1 MLSLFQV
8 DGLDV
13 KVDRLCQLASSLLER
28 AIRQDTTDPTPAPI
42 VIHRIRT
49 GSYRPAYRRRRPVRH
64 LAVVRTPSE
73 QDPSIDRTQST
84 SSSSRTTVERAPVP
98 PTTPS
103 RDYSRE
109 SLISLYWLFQDH
121 LNASRTVTL

>member
-1 MLSLFQV
+1 M

-13 KVDRLCQLASSLLER
+13 KVDRLCQLASTLLER
-28 AIRQDTTDPTPAPI
+28 AIRQDTTDPTPAAPIAPI
-42 VIHRIRT
+42 VINRIRT
-49 GSYRPAYRRRRPVRH
+49 SSYRPVYRRRRAVRH
-64 LAVVRTPSE
+64 LTVVRTLSE
-73 QDPSIDRTQST
+73 QDRTQST
-84 SSSSRTTVERAPVP
+84 SSSSRTNVPQAAAAP
-98 PTTPS
+98 T